1 MRRGGGTKRKCALA
15 SSFPKAGSVQSSN
28 TLVEMDVL
36 IATLLREAFKKKRKK
51 EEKKCNYSDIVPIS
65 LNA

>member
-1 MRRGGGTKRKCALA
+1 MRRGGGGTKWKCALA

-28 TLVEMDVL
+28 TLVEIDVL

-51 EEKKCNYSDIVPIS
+51 EEKNAIIVT
-65 LNA
+65 LCLYH